1 MEKQKRARWAAKVDR
16 VAEIPMLVLAI
27 VMIPLLLIPLVM
39 TLSATLDYALY
50 ALNWFIWA
58 AFAVE
63 LVVKTFLAP
72 NRREY
77 LVKHWYDVLIVVVPF
92 LRPLRIL
99 AVATRLGFSWGRVFG
114 RTGVVYTL
122 AITIVAILA
131 IAGAVTLLENDQG
144 RSNTQID
151 GFATALWWAIVTV
164 TTVGYGDITPV
175 TLGGRA
181 LGVILMIGGIGIFGI
196 FTASVAALFVEG
208 NDDTDP
214 ALATIGEELRALRLQ
229 IAALEQ
235 RLADPDAPAEPRPC
249 SRRSTPTLARRARM
263 KPDPLSPPRCGGRC
277 HEVTVGGLRNLAGPP
292 SAAPQHLPPPCGGR
306 VVQTLLSPQSPQA
319 AEALRC
325 DVSRGR
331 FADNDIM
338 AARLRRHRPG
348 LGRPESTSATRSR
361 TLARNSSSCSSRS
374 HSSAVGGGG
383 AGPTT
388 SRA

>member
-16 VAEIPMLVLAI
+16 FAEIPMLVLAI

-144 RSNTQID
+144 QSNTQID

-229 IAALEQ
+229 ITALEQ
-235 RLADPDAPAEPRPC
+235 RLADPDAPAG
-249 SRRSTPTLARRARM
+249 
-263 KPDPLSPPRCGGRC
+263 PDPAS
-277 HEVTVGGLRNLAGPP
+277 
-292 SAAPQHLPPPCGGR
+292 
-306 VVQTLLSPQSPQA
+306 
-319 AEALRC
+319 
-325 DVSRGR
+325 
-331 FADNDIM
+331 
-338 AARLRRHRPG
+338 
-348 LGRPESTSATRSR
+348 
-361 TLARNSSSCSSRS
+361 
-374 HSSAVGGGG
+374 
-383 AGPTT
+383 
-388 SRA
+388 

>member
-181 LGVILMIGGIGIFGI
+181 LGVVLMIGGIGIFGI

-214 ALATIGEELRALRLQ
+214 ALATIGEELRALRHQ

-235 RLADPDAPAEPRPC
+235 RLADSDAPAG
-249 SRRSTPTLARRARM
+249 
-263 KPDPLSPPRCGGRC
+263 PDPAS
-277 HEVTVGGLRNLAGPP
+277 
-292 SAAPQHLPPPCGGR
+292 
-306 VVQTLLSPQSPQA
+306 
-319 AEALRC
+319 
-325 DVSRGR
+325 
-331 FADNDIM
+331 
-338 AARLRRHRPG
+338 
-348 LGRPESTSATRSR
+348 
-361 TLARNSSSCSSRS
+361 
-374 HSSAVGGGG
+374 
-383 AGPTT
+383 
-388 SRA
+388 